1 MTQSGRP
8 QMFDDLLIV
17 ALKGL
22 NDEWISEYLLLTF
35 AKSLLQSLLI
45 VEGSHII
52 YAVHVE
58 GK

>member
-1 MTQSGRP
+1 
-8 QMFDDLLIV
+8 MFDDLLIV

-35 AKSLLQSLLI
+35 AKSLLQNLLI
-45 VEGSHII
+45 VEGNHII